1 MGFKSIEEYNDDRY
15 KNLFRLTDNGDTAQV
30 IFLYQ
35 SKREMLMTDAHYIK
49 SEEYSGYVHCLGT
62 GCPACS
68 KNIRIQAKKMFIPLY
83 VVSCPNHPEYNGTIK
98 FWDRTTNFEQ
108 QMDRAVFRN
117 FPNPSEFIF
126 TVVRHGEPRDI
137 NTTYDIKA
145 EYKNTHKSF
154 TQICAEFNAIFM
166 PRNAAEENST
176 YYENICRSCSLEE
189 MSRYLSSGSA
199 ASSGLGDYVAT
210 PRAGFVASMPDTY
223 VESSS
228 LVTDNTPVNAIPDVA
243 DEDSNP
249 PFPTESAEGSDEYP
263 EPTF

>member
-35 SKREMLMTDAHYIK
+35 NKREMLMTNAHYIK
-49 SEEYSGYVHCLGT
+49 SNEYSGYVHCLGT
-62 GCPACS
+62 GCPACA
-68 KNIRIQAKKMFIPLY
+68 KGVRIQAKKVFIPLY

-117 FPNPSEFIF
+117 FPNASEFIF
-126 TVVRHGEPRDI
+126 TIVRHGEPHDI

-145 EYKNTHKSF
+145 EYKNTHKSYDE
-154 TQICAEFNAIFM
+154 ICAQFNALFI
-166 PRNAAEENST
+166 PHTDEEATRT
-176 YYENICRSCSLEE
+176 YYENICRSCTVEE
-189 MSRYLSSGSA
+189 LSRYLSAGSA
-199 ASSGLGDYVAT
+199 SSSTLGDYVAT
-210 PRAGFVASMPDTY
+210 PRAGFVSSIPDTY
-223 VESSS
+223 VDSGS
-228 LVTDNTPVNAIPDVA
+228 LVTDNTPISTIPTSD
-243 DEDSNP
+243 DESNP
-249 PFPTESAEGSDEYP
+249 PFPVSSDETSEDYP